1 MIMIQKGG
9 YAMKID
15 LVNELNSLEL
25 MNEWLD
31 KIAVELKM
39 AEEQCYQVKL
49 ALEEALVNV
58 INYAY
63 PGKKNQPIWLEAELI
78 SDSVHFTLIDEGIPF
93 DPTKQEI
100 PDITVPLE
108 EREIGGLGILLIK
121 ELMREIHYVY
131 KDGRNYFKMTYQ
143 L

>member
-1 MIMIQKGG
+1 
-9 YAMKID
+9 MKID

-63 PGKKNQPIWLEAELI
+63 PGKKNQ
-78 SDSVHFTLIDEGIPF
+78 HFLVQALF
-93 DPTKQEI
+93 R
-100 PDITVPLE
+100 V
-108 EREIGGLGILLIK
+108 
-121 ELMREIHYVY
+121 
-131 KDGRNYFKMTYQ
+131 
-143 L
+143 